1 MSLKLLDDYPMI
13 VDRILAR
20 TIGLNEAIVLQHLH
34 YWIVKN
40 KEKNINYKNGKYWT
54 FNSIQKWHDESF
66 DFWSESTLRRIFAS
80 LEEKG
85 LLIVG
90 NFNKMKFDRTKWYSI
105 DYEKLDK
112 IVGEKKKIVNEKN
125 INDVNN
131 EFDEMN
137 INNENN
143 EFNGNDKSNKNKSA
157 GIYEKIVAKMNKK
170 TKDDDE
176 NNLIKLNE
184 SIDSNCKSAIAQY
197 EPMNY
202 AKSSQCNSLNLEKEI
217 SQYNQSNTNN
227 YTENTE
233 YITQPLPDT
242 DVVELEKEKKML
254 KEFLGKE
261 YTDGYVK
268 RINDL
273 LKAKCKGDVYL
284 EEKIKV
290 AKTKNPISKCG
301 YLYAAVKY
309 DYKERE
315 GNFSSYGIEKEVNNF
330 INSGYGK
337 KNKFKNFEET
347 VYKYTEEELEARVKE
362 HNRRKYG
369 DF

>member
-66 DFWSESTLRRIFAS
+66 DFWSESTLKRIFAS

-273 LKAKCKGDVYL
+273 LKDKCKGDVYL
-284 EEKIKV
+284 IEENMVTFRLNYIFMS
-290 AKTKNPISKCG
+290 I
-301 YLYAAVKY
+301 
-309 DYKERE
+309 
-315 GNFSSYGIEKEVNNF
+315 I
-330 INSGYGK
+330 
-337 KNKFKNFEET
+337 
-347 VYKYTEEELEARVKE
+347 
-362 HNRRKYG
+362 
-369 DF
+369 